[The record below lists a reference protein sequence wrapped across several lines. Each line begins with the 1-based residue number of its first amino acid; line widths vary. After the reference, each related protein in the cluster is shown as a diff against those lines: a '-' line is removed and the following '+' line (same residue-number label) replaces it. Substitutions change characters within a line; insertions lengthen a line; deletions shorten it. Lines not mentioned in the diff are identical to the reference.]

1 MMTDSTAM
9 QTRPLPAKNSR
20 PYSVSRISVLG
31 LLALAGM
38 SFSLAAQ
45 EAAEKDPGARM
56 EAIKKQIKEVAP
68 GKYDLDGIIIDAAT
82 REVRVPTEVNLVK
95 APVEYMLVQDKGK
108 THESVLKTTLD
119 PLVIQVAL
127 LLANYEPGTEN
138 LFAKAPAGAEL
149 PNFPQLKPTKP
160 GAHLVNIE
168 VEWEAEGKKKR
179 SPLSQW
185 VQNIDVYK
193 PAPDMDVWMFTG
205 SKIDERGF
213 VASVDGS
220 IIAVWADPSALLNSM
235 AKGNERDELWISL
248 PANIPPEGT
257 PVTLIITPNPQPQKP

>member
-1 MMTDSTAM
+1 M
-9 QTRPLPAKNSR
+9 PLLSSNFCAFAALSR
-20 PYSVSRISVLG
+20 LWMLG
-31 LLALAGM
+31 ALAFTTLALPSVG
-38 SFSLAAQ
+38 Q
-45 EAAEKDPGARM
+45 EAAEKDPAARM
-56 EAIKKQIKEVAP
+56 EAIKKKIKEVAP
-68 GKYDLDGIIIDAAT
+68 GKYDLDGIIIDAAS
-82 REVRVPTEVNLVK
+82 REVRVPTKVNLVK
-95 APVEYMLVQDKGK
+95 APIEYMLVQDTGK
-108 THESVLKTTLD
+108 THESVLTTTLD

-127 LLANYEPGTEN
+127 LLANYEPGTEG
-138 LFAKAPAGAEL
+138 LFAKAPAGADL
-149 PNFPQLKPTKP
+149 PRFPQLKPTQP

-168 VEWEAEGKKKR
+168 VEWEIDGKKNR

-257 PVTLIITPNPQPQKP
+257 AVTLIIAPNPQPKKP